1 MPGLTTYTGIDQ
13 DPVPE
18 RLRGAA
24 APFAPNSFGGG
35 RQRHRAIAFALAC
48 ALGLAVLT
56 GCAGNMR
63 DQPREDPLQQDPFF
77 ADNQAAR
84 PLPTGVVARGQLNAD
99 TLRYTGVVNGTPAAT
114 FPYPVTKEMLERG
127 QERYNIYCAVC
138 HGATGYGDGI
148 IVQRGFPQ
156 PPSYHTDELRNAPPG
171 LFFDVITNGYGVM
184 YSYASRI
191 TPDDRWAIVAYIRAL
206 QLSQHASPNDVPPA
220 ERQKLEGGG

>member
-1 MPGLTTYTGIDQ
+1 
-13 DPVPE
+13 
-18 RLRGAA
+18 
-24 APFAPNSFGGG
+24 
-35 RQRHRAIAFALAC
+35 
-48 ALGLAVLT
+48 
-56 GCAGNMR
+56 MR
-63 DQPREDPLQQDPFF
+63 DQPREDTYQRDPFF
-77 ADNQAAR
+77 TNDQAAR

-99 TLRYTGVVNGTPAAT
+99 TLRYTGMVNGTPAAT

-148 IVQRGFPQ
+148 IVQRGFPR

-184 YSYASRI
+184 YSYASRVS
-191 TPDDRWAIVAYIRAL
+191 PDDRWAIVAYIRAL